1 MLNYIPLVRF
11 LIPFILGIISAVYF
25 PSKNYIP
32 LYLFVG
38 LLLCYVVL
46 LLVKKTN
53 SSYQYRWV
61 FGVLLYSMFLVG
73 GHALTSF
80 KKNAAALPTKELSQ
94 SGSRF
99 IVAEIT
105 APIEEKENS
114 VKAIVNVSGI
124 KTDDAWKASQ
134 GKSII
139 YFEKSEK
146 ALTLKSGD
154 IISFEPILKD
164 VPPPKN
170 PNEFDFKR
178 YLSYHLIHQ
187 QAYLKS
193 TNWKLIQKA
202 ENSSLIATAHQI
214 RKNLIAKLNE
224 LGVKDEQLAV
234 ASALILGYKNDI
246 DAQLQSAY
254 SSAGAMHVL
263 AVSGLHV
270 GVIFILLNF
279 IFGFLDK
286 WKWGVYFK
294 GALIISCLWVYALI
308 TGLSPSVMRAAT
320 MFSFLVAAKTTK
332 SNHVFFNTMA
342 ASALFLLIINPYLL
356 MEVGFQLSYLAVIG
370 IVVIHPYIYHL
381 LYVKHWFLDKIWN
394 ITAVS
399 IAAQIATFPLGLYYF
414 HQFPNYF
421 IFSNLIV
428 IPAGIAILYGG
439 IVTLILSEVPV
450 LNEWLGQLLNW
461 IVFGLNKAV
470 LYIEQL
476 PYALTENIKF
486 TLLDNYLT
494 YLAIVLI
501 LVALAYKKLSY
512 ILWATVCFILLFG
525 FRLWDKTQQVQQRHL
540 VVYNIPQHSAINL
553 IEGKDNVLISDIQ
566 LYESKNKMLFH
577 VQNNWIQHG
586 VENEKIFP
594 LKNLSKQFQVSTL
607 HKVSNEQL
615 FFKRNY
621 ISFLDKR
628 MVILFPDAK
637 LNPIEQPL
645 NLDFLIVT
653 QNPYFSLEEI
663 LKTYQPKQVIL
674 DASNSFYTVKKFQE
688 AAKKLN
694 INLWAVPTDGAFNY
708 SF

>member
-1 MLNYIPLVRF
+1 MLNYIPLVRL

-25 PSKNYIP
+25 PSENYIP
-32 LYLFVG
+32 LYLFLG
-38 LLLCYVVL
+38 LLLCYIVL
-46 LLVKKTN
+46 FIIKKTN
-53 SSYQYRWV
+53 TSYQYRWI
-61 FGVLLYSMFLVG
+61 FGVLLYSMFFIG

-80 KKNAAALPTKELSQ
+80 KKNATVVPTKELNRPD
-94 SGSRF
+94 SRF
-99 IVAEIT
+99 IIAEIT
-105 APIEEKENS
+105 APVEEKENS
-114 VKAIVNVSGI
+114 VKAIVNVNGI
-124 KTDDAWKASQ
+124 KTDNTWKASQ

-146 ALTLKSGD
+146 ALALKSGD

-170 PNEFDFKR
+170 PNEFNFKR

-193 TNWKLIQKA
+193 SNWKLIQKA
-202 ENSSLIATAHQI
+202 ESITLIAAAHEI
-214 RKNLIAKLNE
+214 RKKLITKLNE
-224 LGVKDEQLAV
+224 LGVRDEQLAV

-270 GVIFILLNF
+270 GIIFILLNF
-279 IFGFLDK
+279 LFGFLEK

-294 GALIISCLWVYALI
+294 GILIIICLWIYALI

-370 IVVIHPYIYHL
+370 IVIIHPYIYHL
-381 LYVKHWFLDKIWN
+381 IYVKHWFLDKIWN

-439 IVTLILSEVPV
+439 IVTLIFSEVPII
-450 LNEWLGQLLNW
+450 NEWLGKLLNW
-461 IVFGLNKAV
+461 IVLGLNKAV

-501 LVALAYKKLSY
+501 LVALAHKKLSY
-512 ILWATVCFILLFG
+512 ILWATVCFILLFSS
-525 FRLWDKTQQVQQRHL
+525 RLWDKTQQVQQRHL
-540 VVYNIPQHSAINL
+540 VVYNIPQHAAINL
-553 IEGKDNVLISDIQ
+553 IEGKDNILISDIQ
-566 LYESKNKMLFH
+566 LFENKNKMLFH
-577 VQNNWIQHG
+577 LQNNWIQHG
-586 VENEKIFP
+586 VETEKIVP
-594 LKNLSKQFQVSTL
+594 LKNLSKKFQISTL
-607 HKVSNEQL
+607 HKVDNEKL

-621 ISFLDKR
+621 ISFFDKR
-628 MVILFPDAK
+628 MAILFPDTK
-637 LNPIEQPL
+637 LNQIEQPL
-645 NLDFLIVT
+645 NLDFLIIT
-653 QNPYFSLEEI
+653 KNPYFSLEDV
-663 LKTYQPKQVIL
+663 LKTYQPKQIIL
-674 DASNSFYTVKKFQE
+674 DASNSFYTVKKFEE

-694 INLWAVPTDGAFNY
+694 INLWAVPTDGAFSY